1 MAASA
6 KKQANAQQQA
16 LHLSDAP
23 IDLNAIRENHRKHF
37 KKIMDKI
44 RGQNK
49 WVVLKKEMLRLLN
62 IVVGRV
68 VKIKTAYLE
77 EEVRFSPD
85 ATNVVYLIR
94 PEVETM
100 SLIVKQIQAK
110 RRHVG
115 VEDRKY
121 HIVMIPSSSLRCRQV
136 LEREGLLNQV
146 EIIEFPLDLI
156 PLDRDLITCALPN
169 LLRSSI
175 VYGDY
180 QPLNHLARALLK
192 LEIMYGRFTQIR
204 GKGQLST
211 IVMKLMERF
220 KRESDEL
227 LMIHDQPEIDQLIL
241 IDRLTDPITVLA
253 TQRTYEGIIDE
264 IEGIANSHAEFDKDL
279 LGKAGTGKT
288 RDGKKKIA
296 LNSADRIF
304 QRCRDLNFEYALGP
318 WFSQASQDVKKYFD
332 QRHEAKQDTSQL
344 KKFFGMLGSRHED
357 HMKLTL
363 HINIASDLGK
373 KTNKFMPWKR
383 QMRIES
389 ELLEGSSQED
399 PEQYV
404 IELCGR
410 GASFSRVLRLM
421 CLTSLCRGGL
431 RSYEAL
437 KKEILQTYGYH
448 HMLTLQKMEKS
459 GLLNSKKLLNFGAK
473 EAKFNF
479 AVLRKSLNLYET
491 LTPKDYQGGQLGLRD
506 LNAIGSN
513 YAPLSGRIVET
524 LHAHPKPE
532 GWLEKLTQSLPGE
545 YFSRTE
551 GTMGDNSIPSE
562 RPKRIMVC
570 FVGGVT
576 YAEVSAI
583 RMLEQRKPDEYQFMI
598 LGSSITSGEK
608 FLSQFVSNTSKNVEE
623 MLNQARRRFDVL

>member
-1 MAASA
+1 MATNA
-6 KKQANAQQQA
+6 KKQSSAQSSQA

-23 IDLNAIRENHRKHF
+23 IDLNSIRENHRKQF
-37 KKIMDKI
+37 KKIMDRI

-49 WVVLKKEMLRLLN
+49 WVVLKREMLRLLN

-77 EEVRFSPD
+77 EEIRFSPD
-85 ATNVVYLIR
+85 ATNVVYLIW
-94 PEVETM
+94 PDVDTM
-100 SLIVKQIQAK
+100 NLIANQIKAK

-115 VEDRKY
+115 TENRSY

-136 LEREGLLNQV
+136 LERHELLDKV

-192 LEIMYGRFTQIR
+192 VEIMFGRFTQIR
-204 GKGQLST
+204 GKGHLSS
-211 IVMKLMERF
+211 IVLKLMERF
-220 KRESDEL
+220 KNESDEL

-264 IEGIANSHAEFDKDL
+264 IEGIANTQAEFDKDL
-279 LGKAGTGKT
+279 LGKAGSGKT
-288 RDGKKKIA
+288 RDGKKKIT

-304 QRCRDLNFEYALGP
+304 QRCRDLNFEYSLGP

-389 ELLEGSSQED
+389 ELLEGTSTED

-404 IELCGR
+404 TELCGR
-410 GASFSRVLRLM
+410 GASFSRVMRLM
-421 CLTSLCRGGL
+421 CLTSLCKGGL
-431 RSYEAL
+431 RSYDLL
-437 KKEILQTYGYH
+437 KREILQTFGYH
-448 HMLTLQKMEKS
+448 HMLTLQKMEKA

-473 EAKFNF
+473 DAKFNF
-479 AVLRKSLNLYET
+479 SVLRKTLNLYEN
-491 LTPKDYQGGQLGLRD
+491 LTPRDYQDGHLGLKD

-513 YAPLSGRIVET
+513 YAPLSGRLVET

-532 GWLEKLTQSLPGE
+532 GWLEKLTMHLPGE
-545 YFSRTE
+545 HFSRTE
-551 GTMGDNSIPSE
+551 DNPSAVPSD

-576 YAEVSAI
+576 YAEISAI
-583 RMLEQRKPDEYQFMI
+583 RLLEQRKPDEYQFMI

-608 FLSQFVSNTSKNVEE
+608 FLSQFVSNTSQSMEDLLTQTRN
-623 MLNQARRRFDVL
+623 RFDAL